1 MTNVATALY
10 SFWSSFSISAYV
22 EDTVPENAQMPYIT
36 YRLAQPDWDSVMSMY
51 ARVWYRSTSFTGLA
65 AKVDQISRVLD
76 SGYSI
81 SGDGFY
87 MALMK
92 DSNFCQYMPD
102 SSGDGAIKTAYL
114 SLIMHVVEV

>member
-10 SFWSSFSISAYV
+10 SFWSNFSIPAYV
-22 EDTVPENAQMPYIT
+22 ENAVPENAQMPYIT
-36 YRLAQPDWDSVMSMY
+36 YRLAQPEWDSVMSMY
-51 ARVWYRSTSFTGLA
+51 ARVWYRSTSFAGLA

-81 SGDGFY
+81 SGDGYY
-87 MALMK
+87 MVLMK

-102 SSGDGAIKTAYL
+102 SSSDGMIKTAYL